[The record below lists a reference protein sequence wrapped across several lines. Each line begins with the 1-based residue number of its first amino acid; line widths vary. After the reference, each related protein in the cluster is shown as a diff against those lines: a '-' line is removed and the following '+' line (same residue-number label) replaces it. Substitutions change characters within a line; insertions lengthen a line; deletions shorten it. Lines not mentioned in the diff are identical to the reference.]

1 MLKVLVLICASSTD
15 QAACDVHTAVDVIT
29 TARVNTPQQCGF
41 MGQAMLAPT
50 SLVPDPDK
58 QYMKIV
64 CVRDQVASAAH

>member
-15 QAACDVHTAVDVIT
+15 QTACDVHTAVDVIA
-29 TARVNTPQQCGF
+29 TARASTPQQCGF

-50 SLVPDPDK
+50 TLVPDPSK

-64 CVRDQVASAAH
+64 CVRDQVADAAH

>member
-15 QAACDVHTAVDVIT
+15 PAACDIHSAMDVIT

-50 SLVPDPDK
+50 TLVPDPNK